1 VPKNRAW
8 GRDSYSGGM
17 TSTVTRRLVPLAAAA
32 LILLSACSGS
42 DDSTSDAK
50 ASATPSASATPTPT
64 AAPIDP
70 EQIACKIVTSAD
82 RAKLAG
88 AAVDDIVAASGTD
101 GSSQCRWQSTDALI
115 QVTTLPA
122 KEWAKSLPD
131 VVTQLESSS
140 DISSSADK
148 KDLAAAKKLLA
159 GAATFTDAEAC
170 KAFATLAA
178 LGGGKKGSTTTVT
191 TVPITE
197 TESGISAQTCSD
209 GDLTSI
215 IYSVPGL
222 KESPEVDRTV
232 TKILASAQKRVTA
245 G

>member
-1 VPKNRAW
+1 MCK
-8 GRDSYSGGM
+8 GFYSGGV
-17 TSTVTRRLVPLAAAA
+17 TSTVTRRLVPIAAAA

-42 DDSTSDAK
+42 DGSKSDSQGDAK
-50 ASATPSASATPTPT
+50 TSATPTTSPT

-70 EQIACKIVTSAD
+70 EQIACKVVTAAD
-82 RAKLAG
+82 RTELAG

-101 GSSQCRWQSTDALI
+101 GSSQCRWQSATALI

-131 VVTQLESSS
+131 VVKQLESSS

-148 KDLAAAKKLLA
+148 KDLAAAKELLA

-170 KAFATLAA
+170 KAFTTLAE
-178 LGGGKKGSTTTVT
+178 LGGEEKGATTTVT

-222 KESPEVDRTV
+222 KESKDVDKTV
-232 TKILASAQKRVTA
+232 TKILVSAQKRVTR